1 MNEKIPP
8 RSFYL
13 LVFSISYFAI
23 VIASHIVFG
32 MHLRPNELVS
42 LPDIIDLVFYP
53 PIIGVLLYL
62 LYDSTVSKS
71 ASMYEKILYLIF
83 LILHIEGHGIH
94 WSGNALDVLIER
106 EGISGLVYDF
116 AYFIDE
122 IFSHLIMFSSLFIIM
137 VLLIIYEEKY
147 DALDASEYYRYPLIS
162 GMIMGFNLLVA
173 SIEAQVPYEAISVAL
188 ILVALPIYFAKR
200 KRRSLKEKQAQ
211 LFSLVVGAA
220 ILLLSPIY
228 YVMFGGFIQPSE
240 IF

>member
-1 MNEKIPP
+1 
-8 RSFYL
+8 
-13 LVFSISYFAI
+13 
-23 VIASHIVFG
+23 
-32 MHLRPNELVS
+32 
-42 LPDIIDLVFYP
+42 
-53 PIIGVLLYL
+53 
-62 LYDSTVSKS
+62 
-71 ASMYEKILYLIF
+71 
-83 LILHIEGHGIH
+83 
-94 WSGNALDVLIER
+94 
-106 EGISGLVYDF
+106 
-116 AYFIDE
+116 
-122 IFSHLIMFSSLFIIM
+122 MFSSLFIIM

-147 DALDASEYYRYPLIS
+147 DALDSSEYYRYPLIS

-200 KRRSLKEKQAQ
+200 KKRSLKEKQAQ